1 MSLSYEEALSTLQS
15 MFSDQG
21 YTAQHLDAVLRHQ
34 GGHMENTVET
44 LLVHGDRN
52 PDELMRKLSRTPQ
65 GSALSG
71 GGGDGGSVDA
81 DAELARQLAREDEG
95 HSRGGGGGGATRG
108 SGRPARGGGGAGPT
122 TTGRT
127 TRRPDPPPAAGT
139 RGRGTPIALPPD
151 FLRIPGRMYPAASSS
166 SSSSSSRAAAAA
178 TSDMTDE
185 QLARMLQDELF
196 QEELRNNPEF
206 SHLAGRRNPR
216 AHHPSW
222 GAGAAGAG
230 GQTTGRSNYGGAAG
244 GGGDVGK
251 DILEGLSSEC
261 LFETLAFFS
270 RLSIFQSHSTTFFF
284 FP

>member
-71 GGGDGGSVDA
+71 GGGGGGGGGSVDA

-108 SGRPARGGGGAGPT
+108 SGRPARGGGCGNDDD
-122 TTGRT
+122 RQ
-127 TRRPDPPPAAGT
+127 DDPAAGPAP
-139 RGRGTPIALPPD
+139 RGG
-151 FLRIPGRMYPAASSS
+151 
-166 SSSSSSRAAAAA
+166 
-178 TSDMTDE
+178 
-185 QLARMLQDELF
+185 
-196 QEELRNNPEF
+196 
-206 SHLAGRRNPR
+206 H
-216 AHHPSW
+216 
-222 GAGAAGAG
+222 
-230 GQTTGRSNYGGAAG
+230 
-244 GGGDVGK
+244 
-251 DILEGLSSEC
+251 EG
-261 LFETLAFFS
+261 
-270 RLSIFQSHSTTFFF
+270 
-284 FP
+284 